1 MPRKLKIEG
10 LTAELASVNAL
21 IRDAKAYGDSVTEYQ
36 FSKKKSS
43 IEAEIKSL
51 TESTVTRASVAIL
64 FGGKPVLGSRGI
76 SADFAGN
83 MLEHFQ
89 SLVTRTFAAEELGV
103 LGERGPIPLKQATDL
118 MVTNLAR
125 GSFGFVLNEISE
137 QEEIQETALK
147 TMVDEAVAIVGKISS
162 ENEKDFEE
170 AVEKLDARMLISLK
184 DFFKTLDLAQATIRI
199 VEDTFDIS
207 LDLKAVHRARMR
219 VEATSIEE
227 QDETIEGVLAG
238 LLPDHKKFELRV
250 SEIES
255 LYGSVSTEAHKQFV
269 EMVTRGENPTNQ
281 VWRVKVRRRTVTPLN
296 RPLRNIYRLLQF
308 VGRANTSTQ
317 L

>member
-21 IRDAKAYGDSVTEYQ
+21 IRAAKEYGDPVTEYQ

-43 IEAEIKSL
+43 IEAEIRSL
-51 TESTVTRASVAIL
+51 AESPVTRASVAIL

-76 SADFAGN
+76 SADFAGS

-125 GSFGFVLNEISE
+125 GSFGFVLNEMSE
-137 QEEIQETALK
+137 QEEIQDTALK
-147 TMVDEAVAIVGKISS
+147 TMVEEAVSILGKVSS
-162 ENEKDFEE
+162 ENERDFEE
-170 AVEKLDARMLISLK
+170 ASETLDSRMLISLK
-184 DFFKTLDLAQATIRI
+184 DFFKTLDVAQATVRL
-199 VEDTFDIS
+199 VEDASDIS
-207 LDLKAVHRARMR
+207 LDLAAVHRARVR

-227 QDETIEGVLAG
+227 EDETIEGVLSG
-238 LLPDHKKFELRV
+238 LLPDHKKFELQV
-250 SEIES
+250 SDIET
-255 LYGSVSTEAHKQFV
+255 LYGSVSKEAHEQFV
-269 EMVTRGENPTNQ
+269 EMVNLGENPTNHM
-281 VWRVKVRRRTVTPLN
+281 WRVRVRRRTVVPLN
-296 RPLRNIYRLLQF
+296 RPPRNVYRLLEF
-308 VGRANTSTQ
+308 VGRINA
-317 L
+317 

>member
-21 IRDAKAYGDSVTEYQ
+21 IRAAKEYGDPVTEYQ

-43 IEAEIKSL
+43 LEAEIRSISESL
-51 TESTVTRASVAIL
+51 VTRASVAIL
-64 FGGKPVLGSRGI
+64 FGGNPVLGSRGI
-76 SADFAGN
+76 SADFAGS

-89 SLVTRTFAAEELGV
+89 SLVTRTFAAAELGV

-125 GSFGFVLNEISE
+125 GSFGFVLNEMSE

-147 TMVDEAVAIVGKISS
+147 IMVEEAVTILGKVAS
-162 ENEKDFEE
+162 ENERDFEE
-170 AVEKLDARMLISLK
+170 ASETLDARMLISLK
-184 DFFKTLDLAQATIRI
+184 DFFKTLDVAQATVRL
-199 VEDTFDIS
+199 VEDVSDVS
-207 LDLKAVHRARMR
+207 LDLAAVHRARVR

-250 SEIES
+250 SDLES
-255 LYGSVSTEAHKQFV
+255 LYGSVSKEAHAQFV
-269 EMVTRGENPTNQ
+269 EMVSRGENPTNQ
-281 VWRVKVRRRTVTPLN
+281 AWRVRVRRRTVIPLN
-296 RPLRNIYRLLQF
+296 RPARDVYRLLEF
-308 VGRANTSTQ
+308 VGRANA
-317 L
+317 